1 MTTDTGMTAVG
12 TIVETIGAETTGAGI
27 SGVEISG
34 VESKPIGK
42 LSAIVI
48 GSATRIG
55 PCGTVTKTIN
65 ATIVASAKPR
75 NNPGRKQ
82 PFVTGRNR
90 PRVCKNACAVL
101 KSALLRKIC
110 WCLCNQQTRKLCRS
124 VIFAPPPHCQTCSK
138 MLLHSRG
145 RSLPIMVTTRVGQIR
160 CNRWSERMQVAGP
173 VECKRVV
180 KLSAIS
186 QPGLRVKS
194 TVHTKHGATSS
205 TLGA

>member
-27 SGVEISG
+27 SGVE
-34 VESKPIGK
+34 SKPIGK
-42 LSAIVI
+42 LNAIVI

-124 VIFAPPPHCQTCSK
+124 VIFAPPPTVRRVLKCFYTAAAVLC
-138 MLLHSRG
+138 LLW
-145 RSLPIMVTTRVGQIR
+145 LQRVLAKSDAIAGQ
-160 CNRWSERMQVAGP
+160 N
-173 VECKRVV
+173 ECKWLVR
-180 KLSAIS
+180 SNAN
-186 QPGLRVKS
+186 GW
-194 TVHTKHGATSS
+194 SS
-205 TLGA
+205 